1 MRRSDTAYRH
11 FTDEEIERANRV
23 DILDLARG
31 YGYEPEKSGHK
42 AIHLKH
48 SGGLYVFPESNRF
61 FHWTGGESEKKGGAV
76 DFVMR
81 EENLSFGEAV
91 GKLIGAEYVTS
102 TREVR
107 PYQKEEKGPLV
118 LPEKADNFKQAYWY
132 LVSVRGIEPEI
143 VSHFMNQKMIYQ
155 DAKYRNCVFVG
166 YDSSGEP
173 KYCSKRATW
182 EKSKIQRLDAENS
195 DKSYPW
201 AHVGSSDLLIVNEA
215 PIDVMSHATLAK
227 VYFGQD
233 WKRDH
238 RLSLGCLWN
247 GALDRYL
254 TEHPEIKRLVFAVDN
269 DYLACDKKGVL
280 TNWGQ
285 LSARKWVKE
294 YTARGYECA
303 VHVPHLNDFN
313 LDLTEMRKGRSPEDL
328 DRQREAELLAEFE
341 RDADP
346 EPEKEPDE
354 EMEA

>member
-1 MRRSDTAYRH
+1 MRRNDIEYRH
-11 FTDEEIERANRV
+11 FTDEEIKNANRV
-23 DILDLARG
+23 DILELAES
-31 YGYEPEKSGHK
+31 YGYTPEKSGRK
-42 AIHLKH
+42 AVHLKH
-48 SGGLYVFPESNRF
+48 SGGLYVFPETNRF
-61 FHWTGGESEKKGGAV
+61 FQWTGSDAEKKGGAV

-91 GKLIGAEYVTS
+91 GKLIGKEYVIQ
-102 TREVR
+102 RKER
-107 PYQKEEKGPLV
+107 KPYQQEPKGPLV

-143 VSHFMNQKMIYQ
+143 VSHFMNEKMIYQ

-182 EKSKIQRLDAENS
+182 AQSKIQRLDAENS

-201 AHVGSSDLLIVNEA
+201 VHVGKSDLLIVNEA

-233 WKRDH
+233 WKQDH

-254 TEHPEIKRLVFAVDN
+254 KEHPEVRRLVFAVDN
-269 DYLACDKKGVL
+269 DYLARNKDGVL

-285 LSARKWVKE
+285 LAAQKWVKE
-294 YTARGYECA
+294 YAARGYECA

-313 LDLTEMRKGRSPEDL
+313 LDLTEMRKGRTTEEL
-328 DRQREAELLAEFE
+328 DHQRAAELMAEFE
-341 RDADP
+341 KDAVPD
-346 EPEKEPDE
+346 PEKEADY